1 MSEEIVLKQ
10 GRVPSGTLSVTLLGS
25 LLSLTTDAVLMFGED
40 GIIGLANEVA
50 SRLFRSLPGGLVGA
64 DVRMLFPP
72 QATAI
77 ASHGPLEETLPFAFD
92 GSSVPVMCEGSVRG
106 HGMLVIRCNR
116 VDVSKDERFAYVL
129 VAHEVDA
136 SAEQDQLYSEVARAN
151 RRLSGTLRIVLSTL
165 DSLDIGTLFDRIL
178 DEVTDTMDAW
188 GTVAYMAEEDG
199 YRLRGATKSL
209 ERVSLPFLL
218 ENDNVMVDWAARA
231 GSTIRL
237 QVKRPSRDVLRS
249 GEGVRGQLVVEYA
262 GTTAMVPSSHMPPFA
277 SSEVVP
283 VWFGGRMIALVVVGW
298 RNSYRLREDDAQ
310 LLDSVAEYLSV
321 QLAGALATLRAQHAE
336 QLEVLETTLR
346 ERLLAAPEMNRQL
359 AEEVFATASEELGTT
374 LVPIAGNLHQPATI
388 ATFPD
393 GTLASVPLDVR
404 ALGDEARDG
413 CVLQLS
419 GIPGLVSRLEG
430 LGQPSRGVLVLVGE
444 LDDVYQA
451 FLLLH
456 GEELFLERADLALLE
471 RLVEDIEEVGAGVRA
486 RMRDKHI
493 ADALQGGMRN
503 DLQRVE
509 GVTAAGL
516 YSSATEAAF
525 VGGDFYDLI
534 RLPERRACVILGDVS
549 GKGVEAASVSSAVKT
564 AIAAYAWEGLT
575 PARML
580 RSLNDFLM
588 GFSRVETFAT
598 IFVGVLDVPT
608 GNLVYCSAGH
618 PPALLARASSGEFEW
633 LSVQSGVVGA
643 FENMRYVDG
652 TVQMRESDTLVLYT
666 DGVTEA
672 RSPDG
677 SFFGEDG
684 LRELVARQ
692 VNGDVETLPRRLQEQ
707 LAAYAGGSLD
717 DDVAIVALR
726 YDGLGEPAS

>member
-1 MSEEIVLKQ
+1 MSQELVLQQ
-10 GRVPSGTLSVTLLGS
+10 GRVPSGTLSTALLGS
-25 LLSLTTDAVLMFGED
+25 LLSITTDAVLMFGED
-40 GIIGLANEVA
+40 GTIGLANDVA
-50 SRLFRSLPGGLVGA
+50 TRLFRSLPAGLVGS

-72 QATAI
+72 QATAV

-92 GSSVPVMCEGSVRG
+92 GSSTPVTCETSVHG
-106 HGMLVIRCNR
+106 HGVLVIRCERIDAVQN
-116 VDVSKDERFAYVL
+116 ERFAYVL
-129 VAHEVDA
+129 VAHETDA
-136 SAEQDQLYSEVARAN
+136 TAEQDQLYSELSRAN
-151 RRLSGTLRIVLSTL
+151 KRLSGTLRIVLSTL

-188 GTVAYMAEEDG
+188 GTLAYMAEEDG

-209 ERVSLPFLL
+209 EKVPVPLLL
-218 ENDNVMVDWAARA
+218 ENDSVMVDWAARA
-231 GSTIRL
+231 GHTIRL
-237 QVKRPSRDVLRS
+237 QVKRPSRDALRS
-249 GEGVRGQLVVEYA
+249 GEGVRGQLIVEFA

-277 SSEVVP
+277 SSEAVP

-298 RNSYRLREDDAQ
+298 RNSYQLRDDDAQ

-321 QLAGALATLRAQHAE
+321 QLAGAIATLRAQHAE
-336 QLEVLETTLR
+336 QLEMLGTDLH
-346 ERLLAAPEMNRQL
+346 ERLLDANEMTRRL
-359 AEEVFATASEELGTT
+359 ANEVFSEAAEKLGTT
-374 LVPIAGNLHQPATI
+374 LVPVAGNIHQPTTI
-388 ATFPD
+388 ASFPD
-393 GTLASVPLDVR
+393 GSFASMPFDVR
-404 ALGDEARDG
+404 SLCSDVADG
-413 CVLQLS
+413 HVLS
-419 GIPGLVSRLEG
+419 VSSIPELAARLEN

-444 LDDVYQA
+444 LEDVHQA
-451 FLLLH
+451 FMLLH
-456 GEELFLERADLALLE
+456 GEELVLERVDLAFLE
-471 RLVEDIEEVGAGVRA
+471 RLVEDIHEVGVGVKA
-486 RMRDKHI
+486 RMRDKRI

-534 RLPERRACVILGDVS
+534 RLPDRRACVILGDVS

-598 IFVGVLDVPT
+598 IFVGVLDIPT

-643 FENMRYVDG
+643 FENMRYVNG
-652 TVQMRESDTLVLYT
+652 TVQMRESDILVLYT

-672 RSPDG
+672 RNPDG

-692 VNGDVETLPRRLQEQ
+692 IGGDVETLPRRLQEQ
-707 LAAYAGGSLD
+707 LAIYAGGSLD
-717 DDVAIVALR
+717 DDVAIVTMR
-726 YDGLGEPAS
+726 FDGLEGVVS

>member
-1 MSEEIVLKQ
+1 MSQELVLQQ
-10 GRVPSGTLSVTLLGS
+10 GRMPSGSLSTALLGS
-25 LLSLTTDAVLMFGED
+25 LLSITTDAVLMFGED
-40 GIIGLANEVA
+40 GTIGLANDVA
-50 SRLFRSLPGGLVGA
+50 TRLFRSLPDGLVGS

-72 QATAI
+72 QATAV

-92 GSSVPVMCEGSVRG
+92 GSSTPVMCEGSVRG
-106 HGMLVIRCNR
+106 HGVLVIRCER
-116 VDVSKDERFAYVL
+116 LDVAQNERLAYVL
-129 VAHEVDA
+129 VAHETDA
-136 SAEQDQLYSEVARAN
+136 SAEQDQLYAELSRAN
-151 RRLSGTLRIVLSTL
+151 KRLSGTLRIVLSTL

-188 GTVAYMAEEDG
+188 GTLAYMAEEDG

-209 ERVSLPFLL
+209 EKVPVPLLL
-218 ENDNVMVDWAARA
+218 ENDSVMVDWAARA
-231 GSTIRL
+231 GHTIRL

-249 GEGVRGQLVVEYA
+249 GEGVRGQLIVEFA
-262 GTTAMVPSSHMPPFA
+262 GTTAMVPSNHMPPFA

-298 RNSYRLREDDAQ
+298 RNSYQLRDDDAH

-336 QLEVLETTLR
+336 QLEMLGTDLH
-346 ERLLAAPEMNRQL
+346 ERLLDASEMTRRLANEVFSEA
-359 AEEVFATASEELGTT
+359 AEELSAT
-374 LVPIAGNLHQPATI
+374 LVPVAGNLHQPTTI
-388 ATFPD
+388 ASFPD
-393 GTLASVPLDVR
+393 GSFASMPFDVR
-404 ALGDEARDG
+404 SLGEGVADG
-413 CVLQLS
+413 HVLS
-419 GIPGLVSRLEG
+419 VSNVPELATRLEN

-444 LDDVYQA
+444 LEDVYQA
-451 FLLLH
+451 FMLLH
-456 GEELFLERADLALLE
+456 GEELVLERVDLAFLE
-471 RLVEDIEEVGAGVRA
+471 RLVEDIHEVSAGVKA
-486 RMRDKHI
+486 RMRDKRI

-534 RLPERRACVILGDVS
+534 RLPDRRACVILGDVS

-598 IFVGVLDVPT
+598 IFVGVLDIPT

-652 TVQMRESDTLVLYT
+652 TVQMRESDILVLYT

-672 RSPDG
+672 RSPSG

-692 VNGDVETLPRRLQEQ
+692 VDGDVETLPRRLQEQ

-717 DDVAIVALR
+717 DDVAIVTMR
-726 YDGLGEPAS
+726 YDGLVDVAN